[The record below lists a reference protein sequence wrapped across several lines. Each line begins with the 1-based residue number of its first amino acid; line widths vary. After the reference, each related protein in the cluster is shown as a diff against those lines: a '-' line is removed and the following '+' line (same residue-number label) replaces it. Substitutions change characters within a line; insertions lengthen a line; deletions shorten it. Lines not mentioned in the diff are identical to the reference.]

1 MGRSLVLAWACYK
14 CSHHLRS
21 SVPRRTYCGLTRPWP
36 RVLRLRL
43 YQYGTGSMPIPLPS
57 LPYPERRWRFWLRIV
72 KTHNKPCRQEVS
84 LVILFTPCSLYT
96 WSRHTSMASSS
107 EPDANF
113 WCSPFLHACSEH
125 ACGVERHHHIASG
138 RHSHQAAHAFGQ
150 TFDHHFFSR
159 LSQRCILV
167 LHDSCNLT
175 SHCGFHDG
183 FAPSGC
189 RDCAQVVGV
198 VASPHKRSVPCW
210 QKHYNIVRPCE
221 PVTIKFYNL
230 SLLENGQTIPLH
242 FTVAELE
249 GRKGP
254 RKVG

>member
-1 MGRSLVLAWACYK
+1 
-14 CSHHLRS
+14 
-21 SVPRRTYCGLTRPWP
+21 
-36 RVLRLRL
+36 
-43 YQYGTGSMPIPLPS
+43 
-57 LPYPERRWRFWLRIV
+57 
-72 KTHNKPCRQEVS
+72 
-84 LVILFTPCSLYT
+84 
-96 WSRHTSMASSS
+96 MASS

-138 RHSHQAAHAFGQ
+138 RHSHQATHAFGQ
-150 TFDHHFFSR
+150 TLDHHFFSG
-159 LSQRCILV
+159 LSQRCVLV
-167 LHDSCNLT
+167 LHDSCNFT

-198 VASPHKRSVPCW
+198 VASPQKRSIPCG

-221 PVTIKFYNL
+221 PVTIEFYNL
-230 SLLENGQTIPLH
+230 SLLENGQSFALH

-249 GRKGP
+249 GVRDQGKLDRMRNLHEVLHHMQCVMFHGLLEIASSP
-254 RKVG
+254 FWSGGSNTISGDHGTSTSHNP